1 MYSALITE
9 IRAYLKEGL
18 LKSLEFTEWKS
29 HVKTDSTVFV
39 KPNFMFPY
47 YKEGVTTSPKLL
59 RNLLEIIKDRADNVI
74 F

>member
-18 LKSLEFTEWKS
+18 LKSLEFTGWKS
-29 HVKTDSTVFV
+29 HVKTEATVFI
-39 KPNFMFPY
+39 KPDFTFPY
-47 YKEGVTTSPKLL
+47 HKDGVTTGPKLL
-59 RNLLEIIKDRADNVI
+59 RNLLKIIKDRADNVI